1 MAKGERASQ
10 RQRTRHD
17 LLQAASRLMSQGQLP
32 KLAEVAKEA
41 MVSRA
46 TAYRYFSSDEALMGE
61 AALVDR
67 TPTAGQ
73 LFTGD
78 TSVDP
83 EERLLKANAFMHDF
97 VWENQTQLRFIVARL
112 LDQAA
117 QSNGSGEMPRGNRRT
132 NFIQTALAPA
142 RDRFDAATY
151 RKLCAAVALV
161 IGTESMIVFRD
172 VLQIEEAEAR
182 KVESWMVSILT
193 RAALRESR
201 VKSGKDLALSPQ
213 RGGNKR

>member
-17 LLQAASRLMSQGQLP
+17 LLQAASRLMSQGKLP

-73 LFTGD
+73 LFSGD

-142 RDRFDAATY
+142 RDRVDAATY

-182 KVESWMVSILT
+182 KVESWMVSVLT
-193 RAALRESR
+193 QAALRESR

-213 RGGNKR
+213 RGGKKR

>member
-10 RQRTRHD
+10 RRRTRQD

-61 AALVDR
+61 AALQDR
-67 TPTAGQ
+67 TPMAGQ
-73 LFTGD
+73 LFARD
-78 TSVDP
+78 TSIDP
-83 EERLLKANAFMHDF
+83 EERLLKANSFMHDF
-97 VWENQTQLRFIVARL
+97 VWENQTQLRFVVARL

-117 QSNGSGEMPRGNRRT
+117 QSNGSGDMPRGNRRT
-132 NFIQTALAPA
+132 EFIQTALAPA
-142 RDRFDAATY
+142 RDQFDAATY

-182 KVESWMVSILT
+182 KVENWMISVLT
-193 RAALRESR
+193 QAALRESR
-201 VKSGKDLALSPQ
+201 AKVGKALGLISQ
-213 RGGNKR
+213 RGGKKT

>member
-1 MAKGERASQ
+1 
-10 RQRTRHD
+10 
-17 LLQAASRLMSQGQLP
+17 MSQGQLP

-161 IGTESMIVFRD
+161 IGTESMIVFSD
-172 VLQIEEAEAR
+172 VLQIEEIEAR
-182 KVESWMVSILT
+182 KVESWMVSVLT
-193 RAALRESR
+193 QAALRESR

-213 RGGNKR
+213 RGGKKR

>member
-132 NFIQTALAPA
+132 N
-142 RDRFDAATY
+142 
-151 RKLCAAVALV
+151 
-161 IGTESMIVFRD
+161 
-172 VLQIEEAEAR
+172 
-182 KVESWMVSILT
+182 
-193 RAALRESR
+193 
-201 VKSGKDLALSPQ
+201 
-213 RGGNKR
+213 

>member
-78 TSVDP
+78 TDRKST
-83 EERLLKANAFMHDF
+83 RLNSSHAN
-97 VWENQTQLRFIVARL
+97 I
-112 LDQAA
+112 
-117 QSNGSGEMPRGNRRT
+117 S
-132 NFIQTALAPA
+132 
-142 RDRFDAATY
+142 Y
-151 RKLCAAVALV
+151 AV
-161 IGTESMIVFRD
+161 FC
-172 VLQIEEAEAR
+172 
-182 KVESWMVSILT
+182 
-193 RAALRESR
+193 
-201 VKSGKDLALSPQ
+201 
-213 RGGNKR
+213 

>member
-1 MAKGERASQ
+1 
-10 RQRTRHD
+10 
-17 LLQAASRLMSQGQLP
+17 MSQGQLP

-61 AALVDR
+61 AALEDR

-182 KVESWMVSILT
+182 KVESWMVSVLT
-193 RAALRESR
+193 QAALRESR

-213 RGGNKR
+213 RGGKKR